1 MVAIIC
7 TSPRHQLL
15 EHLMAT
21 AFTSSLE
28 SHVASHIL
36 THSPH
41 PQTLGFTTF
50 LEPSSLEYHN
60 LLHLS
65 SPQSLGVTNSLLPH
79 QSCCM
84 NVVCC
89 LPPSLKPH
97 PNLCT
102 VDTRAAVRSGVAAVG
117 RVSRVRISGERN
129 VMSVGKRQ
137 INAGKELI
145 GLGPTMQR
153 RRGDITAASHWR
165 LLV

>member
-1 MVAIIC
+1 MCELRLKVNSAPVILTSTITPRAASVALLISCWGGGRYAALLPWTPSSTCC
-7 TSPRHQLL
+7 TSPHHQFL
-15 EHLMAT
+15 EHPMVT

-36 THSPH
+36 THLPH

-84 NVVCC
+84 NVVRR
-89 LPPSLKPH
+89 LPPSLEPH
-97 PNLCT
+97 P
-102 VDTRAAVRSGVAAVG
+102 
-117 RVSRVRISGERN
+117 
-129 VMSVGKRQ
+129 
-137 INAGKELI
+137 
-145 GLGPTMQR
+145 PTCAPS
-153 RRGDITAASHWR
+153 IHVPPCVEVWR
-165 LLV
+165 P